1 VKLVLFDCDGTIVDS
16 GGLIHRTMVDTFVQH
31 DLPPPD
37 YAQTRG
43 VIGLSLEIAI
53 VSLLDPATGTKAAAM
68 AADYKTNFLRR
79 RSQIGEAEAM
89 YDGMADLLNR
99 LAARDDVMIGMVTGK
114 SRRGVASVVA
124 THGLERM
131 FQVVRT
137 ADDCPSKPHPAMV
150 LECIRETGADP
161 DQTWVI
167 GDAIFDMQMARA
179 AGTTAIGV
187 SWGYHQS
194 DDLIASGAHGIL
206 STPGDFLPLL
216 TGEKAVA

>member
-37 YAQTRG
+37 YAQTRD

-53 VSLLDPATGTKAAAM
+53 VSLLDPAEGTKAAAM
-68 AADYKTNFLRR
+68 AADYKANFLRR

-99 LAARDDVMIGMVTGK
+99 LAARDDVMLGMVTGK

-124 THGLERM
+124 SHGLEQM

-161 DQTWVI
+161 EQTWVI
-167 GDAIFDMQMARA
+167 GDAIYDMQMARA

-194 DDLIASGAHGIL
+194 ADLIASGAHGIL
-206 STPGDFLPLL
+206 SVPSDFMPLL